1 MFMQG
6 SIIAGEFDS
15 SLNEFALQQVK
26 YFETV
31 SILNENQ
38 LNQIYDYLK
47 RNQHQEDGQIIT
59 LNDQMPIRLSQEE
72 INQFI
77 VDLEKVKSMYFNN

>member
-15 SLNEFALQQVK
+15 SLNEFVLQQVK
-26 YFETV
+26 HFETE
-31 SILNENQ
+31 SILKENQ
-38 LNQIYDYLK
+38 LNQIFHYLK

-59 LNDQMPIRLSQEE
+59 LYDQMPIKLSQEE
-72 INQFI
+72 INLFI
-77 VDLEKVKSMYFNN
+77 DDLEKVKSLYQ

>member
-1 MFMQG
+1 MFIQG

-15 SLNEFALQQVK
+15 SLNEFAIQQVK
-26 YFETV
+26 HFETV

-38 LNQIYDYLK
+38 LNQIYHYLK

-59 LNDQMPIRLSQEE
+59 LYDQMPIRLSQEE

-77 VDLEKVKSMYFNN
+77 DDLEKVKLMYQ

>member
-1 MFMQG
+1 MFIQG

-15 SLNEFALQQVK
+15 SLNEFAIQQVK
-26 YFETV
+26 HFETE
-31 SILNENQ
+31 SILTENQ
-38 LNQIYDYLK
+38 LNQIYNYLK

-59 LNDQMPIRLSQEE
+59 LYDQMPIRLSQEE

-77 VDLEKVKSMYFNN
+77 DDLEKVKSMYQ

>member
-6 SIIAGEFDS
+6 SIIAGEFDL

-26 YFETV
+26 HFETQ

-59 LNDQMPIRLSQEE
+59 LYDQMPIRLSQDE
-72 INQFI
+72 INKFI
-77 VDLEKVKSMYFNN
+77 DDLEKVKLMYQ